1 MTDIQRVPYFDG
13 HNDTLLKLY
22 YSNSKIKINDFIEG
36 NNNYHIDMPKIKKAN
51 FIGGFFAIF
60 SPNEKPSE
68 EFFSR
73 MSSSNYKHKL
83 PEPLLYPNALATTIS
98 MISILYDLKK
108 NLSDKISIFKN
119 SADLKDSIKN
129 NKISIILHIEGA
141 EAISSNFDSLEILYS
156 LGLRSIGPVWSRPN
170 IFAHGVPFNFPSTP
184 DTGPGL
190 TSLGKELIKKCNN
203 LNIVIDLSHLNE
215 KGFWDVAK
223 ISNKPLVAT
232 HSNAHEICPHSRNL
246 TNKQLQAIKDS
257 DGIVGLNLATAFLR
271 TDGKME
277 EDTDLENIL
286 RHFDHLINFLGEDN
300 VAIGS
305 DFDGAKVPLKIKNL
319 IGMNNLKEYL
329 LNKGYSVDLIKKIF
343 SENWLNFFYKYY

>member
-1 MTDIQRVPYFDG
+1 M
-13 HNDTLLKLY
+13 
-22 YSNSKIKINDFIEG
+22 
-36 NNNYHIDMPKIKKAN
+36 
-51 FIGGFFAIF
+51 
-60 SPNEKPSE
+60 
-68 EFFSR
+68 
-73 MSSSNYKHKL
+73 
-83 PEPLLYPNALATTIS
+83 
-98 MISILYDLKK
+98 
-108 NLSDKISIFKN
+108 
-119 SADLKDSIKN
+119 DLKDSIKN

-271 TDGKME
+271 PDGKME
-277 EDTDLENIL
+277 EDTDLENLL

-343 SENWLNFFYKYY
+343 TENWLNFFYKYY